1 METNILVALKLEI
14 RRSVGLAI
22 ANLFAMVLANLLPNL
37 AVAAEATAFALT
49 VTPAKGLVGPQLRME
64 LKNISSDSKVIFQGA
79 LPWVDGVSGARLV
92 GFSGNFEEG
101 DEALT
106 PIRPAG
112 ALFHSLTEIV
122 IDSGASLIGN
132 VDLEERF
139 PGINELLRKGPI
151 FVYWVYRPLDA
162 SLVKHQEL
170 TGAVFLQRHSK

>member
-14 RRSVGLAI
+14 RRSVVPAI

-37 AVAAEATAFALT
+37 AVAAETTDFALT

-64 LKNISSDSKVIFQGA
+64 LKNISSDSKAIFQGA

-92 GFSGNFEEG
+92 GFSGNFKEG

-139 PGINELLRKGPI
+139 PGINELLRKGSI
-151 FVYWVYRPLDA
+151 IVYWVYRPLDA

-170 TGAVFLQRHSK
+170 TGAVFL